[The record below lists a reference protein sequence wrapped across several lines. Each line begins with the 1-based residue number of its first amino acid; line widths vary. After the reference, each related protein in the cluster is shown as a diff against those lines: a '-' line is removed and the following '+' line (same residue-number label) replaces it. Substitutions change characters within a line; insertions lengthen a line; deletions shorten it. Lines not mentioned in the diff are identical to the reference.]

1 MPGGR
6 RCRAEVIATNGYRT
20 SYVRTRW
27 FDVPRKPPQ
36 VWLADTAGLL
46 LYGQGFS
53 LEDGPLPV
61 QWRADDGST
70 IATGEVFDVRLPVSG
85 TRTITAAV
93 TDAAGQISEL
103 LVGRYDNA
111 TGQLILPPPG
121 Y

>member
-1 MPGGR
+1 M
-6 RCRAEVIATNGYRT
+6 
-20 SYVRTRW
+20 TR
-27 FDVPRKPPQ
+27 P
-36 VWLADTAGLL
+36 
-46 LYGQGFS
+46 GFS

-61 QWRADDGST
+61 QWHAGDGNT
-70 IATGEVFDVRLPVSG
+70 IAACEVFDVRLPVSG